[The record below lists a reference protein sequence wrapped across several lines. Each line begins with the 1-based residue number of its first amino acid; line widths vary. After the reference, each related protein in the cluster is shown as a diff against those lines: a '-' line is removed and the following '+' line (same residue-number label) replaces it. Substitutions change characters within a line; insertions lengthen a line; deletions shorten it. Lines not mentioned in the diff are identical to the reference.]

1 MSTAVAGYFATAQD
15 TSASANNTWK
25 ELAGELACELG
36 DPYQR
41 AIFAYIA
48 NSDWREVLDEIAV
61 PIRERIGIA
70 LRWLND
76 DDLTNYLES
85 ATKAAIRDG
94 ELEGIILTGVT
105 EESTKLL
112 QEYINRTGDVQ
123 TAALVAAFGTPRYFT
138 DERVTYWIESYRQ
151 LLNSWRLFHA
161 RAKFDVARGQASRDR
176 RGAMTMSPPQ
186 RQVYV
191 RCANCDRSISH
202 HAAGPTVG
210 SGARD
215 PSGAGRGRLLP
226 VRDRQV
232 PAQGAAGTTMS
243 KPTVCPH
250 CKKSLP
256 RCAVCL
262 LNLGTVHYR
271 GGADASDD
279 IEKDYDRW

>member
-1 MSTAVAGYFATAQD
+1 M
-15 TSASANNTWK
+15 ANV
-25 ELAGELACELG
+25 LG

-48 NSDWREVLDEIAV
+48 NSEWREVLDEIGV

-70 LRWLND
+70 LRWLD
-76 DDLTNYLES
+76 DDELNNYLES
-85 ATKAAIRDG
+85 ITRAVIRNG

-105 EESTKLL
+105 EESTNLL
-112 QEYINRTGDVQ
+112 QEFINRKGDVQ
-123 TAALVAAFGTPRYFT
+123 TAALVAAFGSPRYFT
-138 DERVTYWIESYRQ
+138 DDRVTYWIESYRQ

-176 RGAMTMSPPQ
+176 KGVMTMAPPQ

-202 HAAGPTVG
+202 SANPAAGAGGRETG
-210 SGARD
+210 
-215 PSGAGRGRLLP
+215 GAGRGRLLQ
-226 VRDRQV
+226 VRDRQA
-232 PAQGAAGTTMS
+232 PAQGGAGTTMS

-271 GGADASDD
+271 GGAEGSVDA
-279 IEKDYDRW
+279 EKDYNRW